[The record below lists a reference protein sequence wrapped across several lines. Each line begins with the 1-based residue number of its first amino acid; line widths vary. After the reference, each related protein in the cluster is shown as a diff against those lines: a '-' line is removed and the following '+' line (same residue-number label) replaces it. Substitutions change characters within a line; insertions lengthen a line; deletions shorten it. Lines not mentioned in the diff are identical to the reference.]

1 MLSPSCFAVC
11 GHHLSL
17 RIKSIFSLLSSVPY
31 FSMLHSS
38 IASSVTHP
46 VAPCTFHIVPLCEFS
61 LYYFATKAHLR
72 IFFLL
77 LPTTGIPLLSGRS
90 RSPTRNR
97 SFSVFTKSVLPCN
110 CVFIPISSLTPPYI
124 FQCSSFFTLFLSAC
138 LSLRSI
144 ISFISVLY
152 AQTYLWT

>member
-1 MLSPSCFAVC
+1 MLTLSPSCFGCCA
-11 GHHLSL
+11 HLSP
-17 RIKSIFSLLSSVPY
+17 RIAIVFSLSFRVVK
-31 FSMLHSS
+31 FIH
-38 IASSVTHP
+38 IASFYWPYLHP
-46 VAPCTFHIVPLCEFS
+46 VPFLLADVTFSHNVISTLFFLGARTHLC
-61 LYYFATKAHLR
+61 
-72 IFFLL
+72 ILL